1 MRTIQSVIIN
11 FACFSVCICGISCGT
26 WLLPPLE
33 VVSIH
38 IENDVKILFSATPS
52 KQSIKN
58 AFSITEDGV
67 TLSGNF
73 LFDDKYVVFTP
84 VNGIRQNHAYIVT
97 VTTMAEDEKGNSL
110 LNDFIYQ
117 FHTKDVTE
125 APAVLSIYP
134 ENESVILTEPSALVF
149 TFSKPVSER
158 SFINAFK
165 IAPSVNHLLEWNSD
179 FTSVSVLPAS
189 PMGYGRY
196 TVSVSTNLTDE
207 YENRLLNAFTS
218 TFLYGTDKT
227 EPEYT
232 MVWESG
238 NSASGAIIPEAI
250 TDKIPLD
257 AEIHITFNETVAIE
271 SIAGFFTITPSTG
284 FTVTPDLQTK
294 KDAVITF
301 SKPPV
306 WNETYALTVHK
317 GIGDIYGNKTSS
329 DARYTLLFD
338 NSKYKPGL
346 FKGAFFKTGAAYKQ
360 INSLTNYT
368 ELALAAVDFPQGTLV
383 AASLYVVFNIS
394 PGAGGIFLPSAMR
407 NISISTTNGCASISI
422 KTMTAL
428 TRDELIASDIYGH
441 LNLEPDDNPSAL
453 KLGVEVYNQNKNGLI
468 TFYFGRD
475 ISDSL
480 GNKMTDDCS
489 FTYSK
494 Q

>member
-1 MRTIQSVIIN
+1 M
-11 FACFSVCICGISCGT
+11 
-26 WLLPPLE
+26 
-33 VVSIH
+33 
-38 IENDVKILFSATPS
+38 
-52 KQSIKN
+52 
-58 AFSITEDGV
+58 
-67 TLSGNF
+67 TLSGSFSLYNEH
-73 LFDDKYVVFTP
+73 VVFTP
-84 VNGIRQNHAYIVT
+84 VNGIQQNRTYTVT
-97 VTTMAEDEKGNSL
+97 VTTTAEDESGNSL
-110 LNDFIYQ
+110 LNDFVYQ
-117 FHTKDVTE
+117 FYTKPVTE
-125 APAVLSIYP
+125 APVILGIYP

-179 FTSVSVLPAS
+179 FTSVFVLPAS

-196 TVSVSTNLTDE
+196 TVSVSTNLTGE

-238 NSASGAIIPEAI
+238 NSASGEILSGTV

-284 FTVTPDLQTK
+284 FTVTPNLQTK

-301 SKPPV
+301 TKPPV

-317 GIGDIYGNKTSS
+317 GIEDMYGNKTNS
-329 DARYTLLFD
+329 DARYTFLFN
-338 NSKYKPGL
+338 NSKYKPLL

-368 ELALAAVDFPQGTLV
+368 ELTLTATDFPQGNPIPVDTF
-383 AASLYVVFNIS
+383 LYVVFNTS
-394 PGAGGIFLPSAMR
+394 LDAEGIFLPSAMR

-428 TRDELIASDIYGH
+428 TRDELIASDIYGY
-441 LNLEPDDNPSAL
+441 LNSESDDNPSAL

-480 GNKMTDDCS
+480 GNEMMDDCS
-489 FTYSK
+489 FTYNK
-494 Q
+494 R